1 MFKGS
6 MDRVTV
12 GEAIKFDA
20 GHPDSGISGTV
31 SGKGK
36 RNRKAGG
43 EVRVKYKGHP
53 AYKDDSPGLPIKARE
68 IGRLIKTARR
78 NGKPHDSKNLTN
90 PAVTRD
96 PNGAGVRGGGVRK
109 VRKEGAYAFASKVTN
124 KFNKVLDK
132 AMKPIEDRAE
142 KKFNSPKGATTK
154 FGKVARKLF
163 HSFEY
168 TDEGMTDSAK
178 RAAKILTSRT
188 PKNVHNPGNPKK
200 PSRGDLEARQRED
213 ERLSRREGVED
224 MTPAQKRDR
233 YHRDNPTRETVRD
246 TKLPSTAAERA
257 RYVRKFQSDKAGKPG
272 NTKARKLR
280 DIMLKGRTRTE
291 SSEIELDEL
300 VMPKKDARGNVKSGK
315 VRSAFAKGA
324 VKAKDASN
332 RAMDKALGS
341 KGNRPENDSTI
352 HNIDRSIAADGRRDE
367 RNRKA
372 GKKSVG
378 EGIINRFAESEVNVK
393 DLRYKRTPVSTAD
406 ERARRDREKQA
417 NSTTEE
423 LLNVVEDLMTEA
435 KDSYEVVALKGKK
448 VVAKMPTEQMDIK
461 DAVAAMSKMHAG
473 AEVQVHKNG
482 KVIKTKG

>member
-1 MFKGS
+1 
-6 MDRVTV
+6 
-12 GEAIKFDA
+12 
-20 GHPDSGISGTV
+20 
-31 SGKGK
+31 
-36 RNRKAGG
+36 
-43 EVRVKYKGHP
+43 
-53 AYKDDSPGLPIKARE
+53 
-68 IGRLIKTARR
+68 
-78 NGKPHDSKNLTN
+78 
-90 PAVTRD
+90 
-96 PNGAGVRGGGVRK
+96 
-109 VRKEGAYAFASKVTN
+109 
-124 KFNKVLDK
+124 
-132 AMKPIEDRAE
+132 MKPIEDRAE

-154 FGKVARKLF
+154 FGKVARQLF
-163 HSFEY
+163 NSVEY
-168 TDEGMTDSAK
+168 TDEGMTPSQDSDA
-178 RAAKILTSRT
+178 
-188 PKNVHNPGNPKK
+188 
-200 PSRGDLEARQRED
+200 QR
-213 ERLSRREGVED
+213 RL
-224 MTPAQKRDR
+224 K
-233 YHRDNPTRETVRD
+233 PTRATVA
-246 TKLPSTAAERA
+246 KVGLPSTDAERA

-280 DIMLKGRTRTE
+280 DIMFRGRTRTE

-352 HNIDRSIAADGRRDE
+352 DNIDRSIAADGRRDE